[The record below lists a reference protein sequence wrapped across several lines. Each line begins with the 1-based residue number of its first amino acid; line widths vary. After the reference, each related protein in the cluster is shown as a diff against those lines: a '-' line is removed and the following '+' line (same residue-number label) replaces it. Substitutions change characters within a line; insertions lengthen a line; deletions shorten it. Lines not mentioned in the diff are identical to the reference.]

1 MNKVQENKVAMAR
14 AVRAVCQG
22 GTTITAGIAAFPAAF
37 AAFNATLDNIDAQA
51 QRQTVQLRPTIEQ
64 RDQSEAA
71 MIDAT
76 LAIAGMAST
85 YADQLGL
92 KPLATQVRVTEGD
105 FNRARSAVRVRMAQQ
120 VCDVVRP
127 VAAQLANHGVTAAA
141 LDDLQAKIDAMS
153 EALPT
158 PRQTTAEKKAATAEI
173 AAQLNE
179 LDSILRNQ
187 LDPLLRTVRK
197 TNRTFYNEY
206 QAARQI
212 VNVPGTRTQDPA
224 TPAIPAAAPAVETSA
239 AQAPAEKRAA

>member
-1 MNKVQENKVAMAR
+1 MLLSMNSHSRRARVTQQKTKGNSMNKVQENKVAMAR

-22 GTTITAGIAAFPAAF
+22 GTTITAGITAFPAAF
-37 AAFNATLDNIDAQA
+37 AAFNATLDQIDAQA
-51 QRQTVQLRPTIEQ
+51 QRQAVRLRATIEQ
-64 RDQSEAA
+64 RDQNEAA

-92 KPLATQVRVTEGD
+92 KPLATQVRLTEGD
-105 FNRARSAVRVRMAQQ
+105 FNRARSALRVRMAQQ

-127 VAAQLANHGVTAAA
+127 LAAQLANHGVSAAA
-141 LDDLQAKIDAMS
+141 LDDLQAKIDTMA
-153 EALPT
+153 EALLT

-173 AAQLNE
+173 AALLRE
-179 LDSILRNQ
+179 LEAILQNQ

-197 TNRTFYNEY
+197 NPRTFYNEY

-212 VNVPGTRTQDPA
+212 VNLPGTQTQEVTA
-224 TPAIPAAAPAVETSA
+224 
-239 AQAPAEKRAA
+239 